1 MAGSVAVYV
10 VAVLA
15 VMAIDFGFGSG
26 DFGGVALRINA
37 ILSDGVADW
46 AAVAIADA
54 LAAFAVI
61 MVPLALTLLGVLVVV
76 AVIHERPWRT
86 VISAR
91 AAFDWRGFAASLGVI
106 AGLLPIGLAL
116 GVLAAPDDVE
126 VVFDAGRYLVFLPWV
141 AVLLPLQVLAEE
153 VLFRGYLLQLVSRL
167 THSGAI
173 RIAAPAV
180 VFVCAHL
187 PNKEI
192 DFGGVWAVLFFAV
205 LGVYLTVL
213 AIKGNGLEYALGF
226 HAGLNVFA
234 LSIITSSAASMPAPT
249 IFFDRAPNFPLG
261 VAGMV
266 VYCALHYRIVFA
278 LAPPRQS

>member
-15 VMAIDFGFGSG
+15 AMAFNFGFGSG

-61 MVPLALTLLGVLVVV
+61 MVPLALTLLGV
-76 AVIHERPWRT
+76 
-86 VISAR
+86 
-91 AAFDWRGFAASLGVI
+91 
-106 AGLLPIGLAL
+106 
-116 GVLAAPDDVE
+116 
-126 VVFDAGRYLVFLPWV
+126 
-141 AVLLPLQVLAEE
+141 
-153 VLFRGYLLQLVSRL
+153 
-167 THSGAI
+167 
-173 RIAAPAV
+173 
-180 VFVCAHL
+180 
-187 PNKEI
+187 
-192 DFGGVWAVLFFAV
+192 
-205 LGVYLTVL
+205 YLTGL
-213 AIKGNGLEYALGF
+213 AIKGNGLEYAVGF

-234 LSIITSSAASMPAPT
+234 ISIITLSAASMPAPT

-261 VAGMV
+261 VAGRA